1 MAFLLGSFFI
11 KLDSG
16 NNDKNE
22 RSLNLPSETFS
33 PQIYRFSI
41 FLNIEGNY

>member
-22 RSLNLPSETFS
+22 RSLNFTRKPF
-33 PQIYRFSI
+33 PHQIYRFSI
-41 FLNIEGNY
+41 FLNIEDNY

>member
-1 MAFLLGSFFI
+1 MAFLLSSFFI

-22 RSLNLPSETFS
+22 RSLDLPSEAFYPIRHTVLAYF
-33 PQIYRFSI
+33 
-41 FLNIEGNY
+41 

>member
-22 RSLNLPSETFS
+22 PSLDLPSETFYPIRYTIS
-33 PQIYRFSI
+33 VHF
-41 FLNIEGNY
+41 

>member
-22 RSLNLPSETFS
+22 RSLNLPSETFY
-33 PQIYRFSI
+33 PLRYTVLVYF
-41 FLNIEGNY
+41 

>member
-22 RSLNLPSETFS
+22 RFLDLPSETFY
-33 PQIYRFSI
+33 PIRYT
-41 FLNIEGNY
+41 NIPF